1 MLFSYNKEG
10 LSLLKIIENFVPFPS
25 IEEISSSALCLLTI
39 CLTIDKPKPVFPEFL
54 DLASSTL

>member
-10 LSLLKIIENFVPFPS
+10 LSLLKIIENLVPFPS
-25 IEEISSSALCLLTI
+25 IELMVSSALCLLII